1 MNGELERSGVPASG
15 PVRALALRKGLL
27 PAVPAN
33 AAIAAAGGLLA
44 GAAVLAAVRG
54 ASRRLRRGRRGA
66 RRQGEVRRVIGSRSF
81 LVDVHLVER

>member
-1 MNGELERSGVPASG
+1 MNGDLERTTVPASG
-15 PVRALALRKGLL
+15 PVRALAPRKGLL

-33 AAIAAAGGLLA
+33 TAIVAAGGLLA

-54 ASRRLRRGRRGA
+54 AGRRLRRGRRGA
-66 RRQGEVRRVIGSRSF
+66 QREGVVRRVIASRSF

>member
-1 MNGELERSGVPASG
+1 MPVSG
-15 PVRALALRKGLL
+15 PVRALAIRKRLL

-33 AAIAAAGGLLA
+33 AAITAVGGLVA

-54 ASRRLRRGRRGA
+54 AGRRLRRGRRGG
-66 RRQGEVRRVIGSRSF
+66 RREGEVRRVIASRSF